1 MAPEKFQEN
10 PTRRMPQVIVA
21 CGDMAWTMVVTDP
34 GTRKWLATNNV
45 LEAWMEISIIADK
58 VNKMIA
64 KGEPSPAT
72 CICTP
77 EAKSAQTHDCGR
89 YGRKTP
95 CERLEDHPNG
105 YRACEACHGS
115 VSGIRSTFERAREMT
130 RTLTR

>member
-21 CGDMAWTMVVTDP
+21 SGDMAWTMVVTDA

-58 VNKMIA
+58 VNKMTA

-72 CICTP
+72 
-77 EAKSAQTHDCGR
+77 
-89 YGRKTP
+89 
-95 CERLEDHPNG
+95 
-105 YRACEACHGS
+105 
-115 VSGIRSTFERAREMT
+115 
-130 RTLTR
+130 